1 MLLRTKNLT
10 LKYKNKIIVNDLNIN
25 FPIGKITT
33 ICGLNGAGKSTI
45 LKALS
50 NNLKPFSGNVLL
62 DDVEIGK
69 IKKRDLAKSIAY
81 LPQNNDIYGDV
92 DLYTYVSY
100 GRYPYQSMFGKLSP
114 EDDKIILSS
123 LEMCGLTALRDRLI
137 STLSGGEF
145 QRARIALTLCQKT
158 SILILDEPITF
169 LDVSYQIEILKL
181 INKLS
186 KALNLTIIMVLH
198 DLNLAVLYSDYI
210 AVIDL
215 HTLALMTE
223 ADKFIT
229 NENLRLYFNLNSV
242 IITDGLYM
250 IAKKVHNEN

>member
-1 MLLRTKNLT
+1 MINRKIYTELKKILTLGNDEKEVKCLIYVSGFNANVKNLEDFGI
-10 LKYKNKIIVNDLNIN
+10 KIEEKFPFIN
-25 FPIGKITT
+25 AISAKVP
-33 ICGLNGAGKSTI
+33 
-45 LKALS
+45 
-50 NNLKPFSGNVLL
+50 
-62 DDVEIGK
+62 VE
-69 IKKRDLAKSIAY
+69 
-81 LPQNNDIYGDV
+81 
-92 DLYTYVSY
+92 
-100 GRYPYQSMFGKLSP
+100 
-114 EDDKIILSS
+114 
-123 LEMCGLTALRDRLI
+123 
-137 STLSGGEF
+137 
-145 QRARIALTLCQKT
+145 
-158 SILILDEPITF
+158 
-169 LDVSYQIEILKL
+169 L

-186 KALNLTIIMVLH
+186 KDLNLTIIMVLH